1 MSFENAREGKDG
13 AAGAPSGVRAGASSP
28 MRAAEFAALRPA
40 CVPARAFI
48 RVLVRAFAAMHGAP
62 PPGGAP

>member
-1 MSFENAREGKDG
+1 
-13 AAGAPSGVRAGASSP
+13 

-62 PPGGAP
+62 